1 MTKPSATVSRQYHS
15 PTRERQA
22 SITRSNIPAAAERLL
37 TSRGYAKTTIEA
49 IAREA
54 GVSTQTVY
62 AVFGSKR
69 GILAAI
75 LDEKLDNND
84 ALFEIYQNSLQTT
97 DVYEALR
104 LTVDLIRRVCE
115 IQSPVYE
122 LLRGAGV
129 LDPELALINKAR
141 EKINQERADEHIRN
155 ILNNDPVHH
164 LKRGM
169 NPRMAQDIFWCLCNR
184 DIYRI
189 LVQERGWTAETY
201 ADWLYDMLVGSLFE
215 REEG

>member
-1 MTKPSATVSRQYHS
+1 M
-15 PTRERQA
+15 
-22 SITRSNIPAAAERLL
+22 
-37 TSRGYAKTTIEA
+37 
-49 IAREA
+49 
-54 GVSTQTVY
+54 
-62 AVFGSKR
+62 
-69 GILAAI
+69 
-75 LDEKLDNND
+75 
-84 ALFEIYQNSLQTT
+84 
-97 DVYEALR
+97 
-104 LTVDLIRRVCE
+104 
-115 IQSPVYE
+115 
-122 LLRGAGV
+122 

-155 ILNNDPVHH
+155 ILNNDPVHR